1 MSIYFGKFGISIDYE
16 PTQHFKSEQ
25 INLKE
30 KKIFDKGFFNRFPLS
45 IFFFLLK
52 IFFWGMLTIFD
63 VFIEYVT
70 ILLLFY
76 ALVFF
81 GQEACGIFVP

>member
-45 IFFFLLK
+45 IFFF
-52 IFFWGMLTIFD
+52 F
-63 VFIEYVT
+63 
-70 ILLLFY
+70 
-76 ALVFF
+76 
-81 GQEACGIFVP
+81 